1 MTGNHI
7 THPLLISLADIIMDF
22 QMKSSHC
29 AFMLLAILPVP
40 KFLHKNRRIR
50 GVLENC
56 LIHECIDFVVEP
68 LEIAAEIGIMMSD
81 PLGWRRYCFTPL
93 AAAIVDTP
101 EALMYA
107 GISPRASPVTM
118 PTYKQFSDAFQ
129 HEP

>member
-1 MTGNHI
+1 MTGNCI
-7 THPLLISLADIIMDF
+7 THPLISLADIIMDF
-22 QMKSSHC
+22 QTKSSHH
-29 AFMLLAILPVP
+29 AFMLFTILPVP

-56 LIHECIDFVVEP
+56 LTHECINFVMEP
-68 LEIAAEIGIMMSD
+68 LKIAAEIGIIMSD
-81 PLGWRRYCFTPL
+81 PLGWCRYCFTPL
-93 AAAIVDTP
+93 TVAIVDTP

-118 PTYKQFSDAFQ
+118 ATYKQFSDAFQ